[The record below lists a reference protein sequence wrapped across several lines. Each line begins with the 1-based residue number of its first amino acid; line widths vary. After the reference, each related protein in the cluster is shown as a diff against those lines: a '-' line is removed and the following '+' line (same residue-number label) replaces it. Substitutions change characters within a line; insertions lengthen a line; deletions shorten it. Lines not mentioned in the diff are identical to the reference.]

1 MESGELLVALTL
13 VTRMGELLAVNC
25 SMEHQVMCLH
35 SNIHIYIHAG
45 SHTYHYACMH
55 NTIMY
60 AYSAPF
66 CVQIIHVALMT
77 DSAFNTHA

>member
-13 VTRMGELLAVNC
+13 VTRMDGLLAVNC

-45 SHTYHYACMH
+45 PQHLALCMHAQQNDYYACTALSCMH
-55 NTIMY
+55 TQHHFVCRLFM
-60 AYSAPF
+60 
-66 CVQIIHVALMT
+66 LL
-77 DSAFNTHA
+77 

>member
-13 VTRMGELLAVNC
+13 VTRMDELLAVNC

-45 SHTYHYACMH
+45 PHTSFCMH
-55 NTIMY
+55 AQHYHVCILSTILC
-60 AYSAPF
+60 ADYSCCF
-66 CVQIIHVALMT
+66 DDRL
-77 DSAFNTHA
+77 SF